1 MSVYAT
7 TEFTVDLF
15 TYIILFVGRKKSN
28 IIKTNAF
35 VFTILEHMFCVLYI
49 WIVDKSKCFHPIDL
63 YIQTNK

>member
-15 TYIILFVGRKKSN
+15 TCIIMFVGRKKSN
-28 IIKTNAF
+28 IIKTIGF

-49 WIVDKSKCFHPIDL
+49 
-63 YIQTNK
+63 